1 MNMKILVGSHNY
13 MSFFAILFQ
22 SLLLPS
28 QQLFTKIV
36 FVVFLNKNIFVIYRG
51 PNVCISCPI
60 VLKVEWFK
68 VEICQK
74 CMYSFTAFIFLYL
87 MMNFLFIVDKTFGFL
102 IHGFSISTK
111 LLNYFLAFVIRYTLG
126 VFLSYK
132 PCVITTRIRQRL

>member
-132 PCVITTRIRQRL
+132 PCVITTRIKRRL

>member
-1 MNMKILVGSHNY
+1 MNMNILVGSHNY
-13 MSFFAILFQ
+13 MSFVAILFQ
-22 SLLLPS
+22 SLLIS
-28 QQLFTKIV
+28 SKYLFTKIV

-60 VLKVEWFK
+60 MLKAEWFK
-68 VEICQK
+68 AEICQK

-102 IHGFSISTK
+102 IHGFSKSNK

-126 VFLSYK
+126 VSLLCA
-132 PCVITTRIRQRL
+132 PRVITTHIEQGI

>member
-1 MNMKILVGSHNY
+1 M
-13 MSFFAILFQ
+13 
-22 SLLLPS
+22 
-28 QQLFTKIV
+28 
-36 FVVFLNKNIFVIYRG
+36 FLNKNIFVIYRG

-132 PCVITTRIRQRL
+132 PCVITTRIKRTTLIFTINTFQQFNVQVTLKPAEINTVIIQVSWLLW